1 MGEKE
6 IIEQIRQGDTRLF
19 ASVVKSHSAEIF
31 SKVLALVKREDLAQE
46 ITQQAFVRTYTRL
59 DDWRGQ
65 SLKTW
70 ITTIAMH
77 LALNA
82 LDKERRH
89 RKEEL
94 DENAPRQAEE
104 YSEER
109 ELLLQRLEKAINELQ
124 PNDQAVIRLHYYEKR
139 KTEEIASRLN
149 MSKSNVL
156 VRLHRIR
163 EQLKKKL
170 NNGIN
175 E

>member
-6 IIEQIRQGDTRLF
+6 IIERIRHGDTRLF
-19 ASVVKSHSAEIF
+19 ASVVTSHSAEIF

-70 ITTIAMH
+70 ITAIAMH

-89 RKEEL
+89 RTEEL
-94 DENAPRQAEE
+94 DENVPRQAEE

-109 ELLLQRLEKAINELQ
+109 ERLLQRLEKAIDELQ

-139 KTEEIASRLN
+139 KTKEIASRLN